1 MIRKIQEYSMDINVC
16 IFRTKNSR
24 CKSTARK
31 NLPLLIC
38 EHHLKLYL
46 GLEVGYVKLDGDKKV
61 GMVGGFL
68 KPVIGKMITR
78 STVVVPSKV
87 FFDLKTR
94 PAEINVEQYNTVD
107 GNLELNSSIAT
118 TVKQYATKFLEK
130 IEERQVIEMFRNFI
144 GIENVDPGPDQKD
157 EFPGLQANVES
168 LKVRS
173 NVHIRNQPVSKAM
186 LNDGLYVETNDGQR
200 LLKTSNMQI
209 SSNFQYFLSNC
220 LFSEMRINVGNN
232 YFVDY
237 LHPNLHY
244 VQDVGLVAT
253 EDIMDPNF
261 LILDGRSSGSLI
273 YYQSHI
279 GLMDKII
286 QESQYSLT
294 NFPKENALNEAWKG
308 GLCP

>member
-1 MIRKIQEYSMDINVC
+1 MDINVC
-16 IFRTKNSR
+16 IFKSKNSR
-24 CKSTARK
+24 CKSSPRK

-38 EHHLKLYL
+38 EHHLKQYL
-46 GLEVGYVKLDGDKKV
+46 GLEVGYVKLDGDKKI

-68 KPVIGKMITR
+68 KPIVGKMIPR
-78 STVVVPSKV
+78 STVVIPSKV

-94 PAEINVEQYNTVD
+94 PAEIDTTRYTTVD

-118 TVKQYATKFLEK
+118 TVAQYATKFLEK
-130 IEERQVIEMFRNFI
+130 IEERQVIEMFRNFT
-144 GIENVDPGPDQKD
+144 GVENVDPGPEQKD
-157 EFPGLQANVES
+157 EFPGLQATVES

-186 LNDGLYVETNDGQR
+186 QNDALYVDGDTHD
-200 LLKTSNMQI
+200 LIKTSRLSI

-220 LFSEMRINVGNN
+220 LFSEMRIKVNGN

-244 VQDVGLVAT
+244 IKDVGLVAS

-279 GLMDKII
+279 GMMDKII
-286 QESQYSLT
+286 QEAQYSLV
-294 NFPKENALNEAWKG
+294 NFAKESALNEAWKG
-308 GLCP
+308 GICP